1 MVKIKAHRGE
11 PLNEEA
17 DTVAERARQMPEDN
31 RQWTTRTPRLLY
43 ERTDKGVKRVST
55 WSKAVRTAMLQ
66 GGAEFQRQRVLTK
79 AAGNWIKEF
88 LRTTD
93 KGWGR
98 VQQTAGAGVTS
109 ESPGATTWDADFLNR
124 EGESREFLGM
134 WFASGAVHEAKKR
147 RATQVITCSFP
158 CGKWLHII
166 KARASPSCE
175 LCKRERGQGRA
186 TVKALPE
193 ETVAHIQSAQC
204 AAQKKSVTVAHNK
217 CWKYLLDAIINFGK
231 AERKFDFIGDDKD
244 RH

>member
-1 MVKIKAHRGE
+1 MGAGSVCFQQQGRHLEVKVGREEEGVSSLRPERTLQATSTGTDLLYLCDSETTLTKVSRWIGRGPRTTLAGDANADIMKTIIECLRARVIRGARTFMVKIKAHRGE

-109 ESPGATTWDADFLNR
+109 ESPGATGCR
-124 EGESREFLGM
+124 
-134 WFASGAVHEAKKR
+134 
-147 RATQVITCSFP
+147 
-158 CGKWLHII
+158 
-166 KARASPSCE
+166 
-175 LCKRERGQGRA
+175 
-186 TVKALPE
+186 LPE
-193 ETVAHIQSAQC
+193 Q
-204 AAQKKSVTVAHNK
+204 
-217 CWKYLLDAIINFGK
+217 G
-231 AERKFDFIGDDKD
+231 G
-244 RH
+244 